1 MWLKRTQMVTSS
13 SKSIRED
20 IHRELFGL
28 RAQAKHRQGMGVT
41 SGEAGALGKKEDR
54 QQAASEDFSVLCVC
68 AYMSQHEHGASG
80 DNSQEV
86 ILSFHHVWT
95 PGINLRVVMVE
106 SKSLYPRAG
115 SCFALLAQ
123 GLPLGSLTR
132 QGCLARNS
140 EGSPCLWLPSTGITT
155 ICYDTCHVT

>member
-1 MWLKRTQMVTSS
+1 MVTSS

-68 AYMSQHEHGASG
+68 VCVH
-80 DNSQEV
+80 
-86 ILSFHHVWT
+86 
-95 PGINLRVVMVE
+95 
-106 SKSLYPRAG
+106 
-115 SCFALLAQ
+115 
-123 GLPLGSLTR
+123 
-132 QGCLARNS
+132 
-140 EGSPCLWLPSTGITT
+140 
-155 ICYDTCHVT
+155 TCHSMNMEHQETTHRR